1 MEAARDDDPELADL
15 REVIGLWHAALG
27 PDGYTVRDVVTQIG
41 CKEESKMGEPTEYR
55 FPDLRDALLR
65 LFGERGEVNTNRM
78 GRWLLSREGRIVGGL
93 RIKRGVS
100 EAHGG
105 VVRWTVAMP
114 PAKRS
119 TPWHAE
125 GL

>member
-1 MEAARDDDPELADL
+1 
-15 REVIGLWHAALG
+15 
-27 PDGYTVRDVVTQIG
+27 
-41 CKEESKMGEPTEYR
+41 MGEPTEYR

-119 TPWHAE
+119 TP
-125 GL
+125 